1 MFFKNSSVIDFSQPN
16 PIQLNFPSTN
26 EMKTL
31 EGERISNHE
40 RMLNLYN
47 NFPLFPQDLGPLLS
61 ISFFMKTQ
69 PKTRYQ

>member
-1 MFFKNSSVIDFSQPN
+1 MFFKNSNVIDFSQPN

-31 EGERISNHE
+31 EGERIGNHE

-47 NFPLFPQDLGPLLS
+47 NFPLFPAGLGT
-61 ISFFMKTQ
+61 SFVYFLFHENTTKM
-69 PKTRYQ
+69 RYW